1 MKVTIT
7 QKLSGTCCFSDIVIT
22 ILSAQQRT
30 INWSKTCFGKLNSSS
45 HSKSY
50 ACCDTDL
57 LRFYLRGKQTNRNNN
72 NILGVGRQHRARHNA
87 WQHVSLPH
95 FICLL
100 IWIYKLLFA
109 IPPIT
114 PFSLKCNLV
123 AEWHSHCDGHCA
135 WVKLFPCGHGQGVLV
150 QLPPLCLPSHRETA
164 NRDRR
169 LSWLPPHLWLSR
181 VIMMFN
187 LSLDCDQLPQQQ
199 LEMEIK
205 IFQPIVWALKQAVDS
220 PGDSPGDSQME
231 HHFLLESPLCFI

>member
-50 ACCDTDL
+50 ACCDTNL

-87 WQHVSLPH
+87 GQHVSLPH
-95 FICLL
+95 FICLS

-114 PFSLKCNLV
+114 PFSLKCDLV
-123 AEWHSHCDGHCA
+123 AGWHSHCDGHCA
-135 WVKLFPCGHGQGVLV
+135 WVKLFPCGHGQGALV
-150 QLPPLCLPSHRETA
+150 YSWSNFHHCACLLIVKQQTGTGGWADFLPISDSAGSLRCLISASTVI
-164 NRDRR
+164 NC
-169 LSWLPPHLWLSR
+169 LSS
-181 VIMMFN
+181 
-187 LSLDCDQLPQQQ
+187 SLRW
-199 LEMEIK
+199 K
-205 IFQPIVWALKQAVDS
+205 
-220 PGDSPGDSQME
+220 
-231 HHFLLESPLCFI
+231 